1 MRRNKSLL
9 LVFSRCASSSYSRAS
24 AGLTE
29 NPNTAVFRA
38 IAPSWFNSVKPYHTP
53 LWQGELRTQHSKL
66 RHSPSIPLQ
75 PHPLIHNST
84 FLIHIFQLRTQN
96 STLRTS
102 LAASTLYPHTSTP
115 LDLQP
120 PASSPTY
127 KPSFFAQLRP
137 CTRSLPSL
145 GTLATREHFET

>member
-9 LVFSRCASSSYSRAS
+9 VVFSRCASCSYSRAS

-29 NPNTAVFRA
+29 NPSTAVFRA

-75 PHPLIHNST
+75 PHPLIH
-84 FLIHIFQLRTQN
+84 IFQLRTQN

-120 PASSPTY
+120 PASSPTFLFCTA
-127 KPSFFAQLRP
+127 PPMHAQS
-137 CTRSLPSL
+137 SLTWHPRDAR
-145 GTLATREHFET
+145 TL